1 MPNNNEP
8 HCPNIDYYV
17 EWTSEKAS
25 KEEKKRRVRKQKFV
39 KSFFSSSFLSLKKKE
54 MLENKCNEN
63 TEPHECIEIN

>member
-8 HCPNIDYYV
+8 YCSNIDYYV
-17 EWTSEKAS
+17 EWTSEKES
-25 KEEKKRRVRKQKFV
+25 KKEEKNRVRKQKFV
-39 KSFFSSSFLSLKKKE
+39 KSSFSSRLFCLKKKR